1 MEKSIEHIDF
11 EIIDQAVQVHG
22 KFALLLFSAIRA
34 EGNVSDYLGVSMS
47 SRTPEA
53 KQAASQASKIF
64 GDYYPELLVR
74 SSFLTFIFRSQ
85 LSLASTATI
94 HMSCKTLADPSP
106 PVQEV
111 LHQRPHPHVLHFLD
125 LQGDLARE
133 DVCEDERCGHEHE
146 QHSGYAR
153 RDY

>member
-22 KFALLLFSAIRA
+22 KFVLLWLSPIRA

-74 SSFLTFIFRSQ
+74 SSFLISISPSQ

-94 HMSCKTLADPSP
+94 HVSCKTLADPSP

-111 LHQRPHPHVLHFLD
+111 LHQRTHPHVLHFLD
-125 LQGDLARE
+125 LQGDPACEDVRE
-133 DVCEDERCGHEHE
+133 DECRRHEHE
-146 QHSGYAR
+146 
-153 RDY
+153 